1 MNLRKVYYFLSP
13 KLRLIVR
20 RLFYFPI
27 DLLNLFRL
35 NKNQLSPP
43 KGKIYTGSGDFLKQG
58 KTFANHFIYLGNLLP
73 EHNVLDIGSGIG
85 RMAIPLTKY
94 LSKEGKYEGFDIV
107 KTGVKW
113 CQKNITPKFPNFNF
127 THLNLKNSLYN
138 LTTNQEASKIKF
150 PYPDNSFDFIILT
163 SVFTHMLPNDVENY
177 LQEINRVL
185 KSSGKCFCTFFILT
199 NESEKHI
206 NKNTDFNFAFNKGNY
221 SLMDEKVPEANVAY
235 KNDYLNKI
243 ITVAGLKVKSEH
255 FGYWSGRQKTESL
268 DFQDVLILEKQ

>member
-1 MNLRKVYYFLSP
+1 MNLRKIYYFLSP
-13 KLRLIVR
+13 KFRLIVR
-20 RLFYFPI
+20 RLFYFPV

-35 NKNQLSPP
+35 NKNQLVPP
-43 KGKIYTGSGDFLKQG
+43 KGKIFIGSGDFIKQG
-58 KTFANHFIYLGNLLP
+58 KTFLKHLIELGNLKP
-73 EHNVLDIGSGIG
+73 EHHVLDIGSGIG

-94 LSKEGKYEGFDIV
+94 LSQEGKYEGFDIV

-113 CQKNITPKFPNFNF
+113 CRKNITPQYPNFNF

-138 LTTNQEASKIKF
+138 LSTSQEASKIKF

-185 KSSGKCFCTFFILT
+185 KSSGKCFCTFFILSK
-199 NESEKHI
+199 EY
-206 NKNTDFNFAFNKGNY
+206 KNTNSDFNFLFDRGNY

-235 KNDYLNKI
+235 KNEYLNSI
-243 ITVAGLKVKSEH
+243 ISNAGLKLKSEH
-255 FGYWSGRQKTESL
+255 FGYWSGRQKSEAL
-268 DFQDVLILEKQ
+268 DFQDILILENDSAP

>member
-1 MNLRKVYYFLSP
+1 MNLRKIYYFLSP

-35 NKNQLSPP
+35 NKTQVLPP
-43 KGKIYTGSGDFLKQG
+43 KGKIFTGSGDFIKQG
-58 KTFANHFIYLGNLLP
+58 ETFLNHFIDLGNLMP

-94 LSKEGKYEGFDIV
+94 LSQEGKYEGFDIV

-113 CQKNITPKFPNFNF
+113 CQKNITPKFSNFNF

-138 LTTNQEASKIKF
+138 LSTNQEASKIKF
-150 PYPDNSFDFIILT
+150 PYQDNSFDFIILT

-177 LQEINRVL
+177 LQEINKVL
-185 KSSGKCFCTFFILT
+185 KNSGKCFCTFFILSK
-199 NESEKHI
+199 EL
-206 NKNTDFNFAFNKGNY
+206 KNTNSSFNFAFNKGEY

-235 KNDYLNKI
+235 EDEYLKSI
-243 ITVAGLKVKSEH
+243 ITNAGLKVKSEH
-255 FGYWSGRQKTESL
+255 FGYWSGKQKTESL
-268 DFQDVLILEKQ
+268 DFQDILILEKQ